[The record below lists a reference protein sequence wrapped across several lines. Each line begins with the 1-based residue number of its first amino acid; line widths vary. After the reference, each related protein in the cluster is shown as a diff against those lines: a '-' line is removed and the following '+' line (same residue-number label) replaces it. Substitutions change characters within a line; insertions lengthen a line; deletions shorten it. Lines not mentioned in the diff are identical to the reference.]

1 MIDRPWGTKL
11 TLYRSWIKMQFQLV
25 LVPTKFQVPFSH
37 PYRAGKLQ
45 RLFLKHTIQGS
56 KLNAL
61 TNEH

>member
-25 LVPTKFQVPFSH
+25 LVPTKFLLAILPE
-37 PYRAGKLQ
+37 LQ
-45 RLFLKHTIQGS
+45 RLFLKHTIHVGS

>member
-37 PYRAGKLQ
+37 PPELQ